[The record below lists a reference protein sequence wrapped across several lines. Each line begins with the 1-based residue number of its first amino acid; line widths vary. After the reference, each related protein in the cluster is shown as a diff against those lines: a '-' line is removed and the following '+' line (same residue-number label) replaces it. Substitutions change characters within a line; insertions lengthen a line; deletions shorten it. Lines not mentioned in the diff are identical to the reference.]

1 MSRSEGPAAGD
12 RLVVGL
18 VQMSMRTEPGEN
30 LSRALDLISDAGAA
44 GAGMVCIP
52 ELFSWRYFC
61 QSEDAANFALAEP
74 VPGPTTRALEVLAAD
89 LDLVVIG
96 GVFECSAPG
105 IYHNTAVFIDGRR
118 GFRGKYR
125 KMHIPDDPVYGYR
138 EKYYFTPGD
147 LGFRPFRSRWGECG
161 VMLCWDQWFPEAA
174 RLAALKGARILIY
187 PTAIGWHPDD
197 SPEERGRQ
205 AEAWELM
212 QRSHGIANG
221 CFVIAV
227 NRVGFEPAPG
237 RSAVAGDGS
246 AGIEFWGQSFVSGP
260 DGRVLAQ
267 ASGDTEQVLVTEL
280 DLGAVDRWRVEWP
293 FLRDRRIDAYAGLTA
308 RFLDPPTGTK
318 SMSEAYE
325 RSRPDRK

>member
-1 MSRSEGPAAGD
+1 MAAD

-18 VQMSMRTEPGEN
+18 VQMSMRRDPGEN
-30 LSRALDLISDAGAA
+30 LNRALDLIADANAA
-44 GAGMVCIP
+44 GAGMVCLP

-61 QSEDAANFALAEP
+61 QSEDAANFELAEP
-74 VPGPTTRALEVLAAD
+74 VPGPATRALEALAAD

-96 GVFECSAPG
+96 GLFERGAPG
-105 IYHNTAVFIDGRR
+105 TYHNTAGFIDGQH
-118 GFRGKYR
+118 GYRGKYR

-147 LGFRPFRSRWGECG
+147 LGFRPFRTRWGECG
-161 VMLCWDQWFPEAA
+161 VMLCWDQWYPEAA
-174 RLAALKGARILIY
+174 RLAALQGARILIY

-197 SPEERGRQ
+197 SPEERSRQ
-205 AEAWELM
+205 SEAWELM

-227 NRVGFEPAPG
+227 NRVGFEPASG
-237 RSAVAGDGS
+237 KSATVGDGS
-246 AGIEFWGQSFVSGP
+246 PGIEFWGQSFVSEP
-260 DGRVLAQ
+260 DGHVLAQ

-308 RFLDPPTGTK
+308 RFLDSPNGAESASK
-318 SMSEAYE
+318 EYE

>member
-1 MSRSEGPAAGD
+1 MSRSGDPVAAD
-12 RLVVGL
+12 RLAVGL
-18 VQMSMRTEPGEN
+18 VQMSMSTDSQRN
-30 LSRALDLISDAGAA
+30 LDRALDLIADAGAA
-44 GAGMVCIP
+44 GAGMVCLP

-61 QSEDAANFALAEP
+61 QSEDAANFELAEP
-74 VPGPTTRALEVLAAD
+74 VPGPTTRALEALAAD

-96 GVFECSAPG
+96 GVFECGAPG
-105 IYHNTAVFIDGRR
+105 VYYNAAVFIDGRR
-118 GFRGKYR
+118 GYRGKYR

-174 RLAALKGARILIY
+174 RLAALEGARILIY

-197 SPEERGRQ
+197 SPGERSRQ
-205 AEAWELM
+205 AGAWELM

-237 RSAVAGDGS
+237 KSATAGGGS
-246 AGIEFWGQSFVSGP
+246 PGIGFWGRSFVSGP
-260 DGRVLAQ
+260 DG
-267 ASGDTEQVLVTEL
+267 QVLGHASDESDEVLVVEL
-280 DLGAVDRWRVEWP
+280 DLAEVERSRVEWP
-293 FLRDRRIDAYAGLTA
+293 FLRDRRTDAYAGLN
-308 RFLDPPTGTK
+308 
-318 SMSEAYE
+318 E
-325 RSRPDRK
+325 RYFSDDRIE

>member
-1 MSRSEGPAAGD
+1 MSRSGDPVAAD

-18 VQMSMRTEPGEN
+18 VQMSMRTDPGEN
-30 LSRALDLISDAGAA
+30 LSRALDLIADAGAA
-44 GAGMVCIP
+44 GAGMVCLP

-61 QSEDAANFALAEP
+61 QSEDAANFKLAEP
-74 VPGPTTRALEVLAAD
+74 VPGPTTQALEALAAD

-96 GVFECSAPG
+96 GVFECGARG

-118 GFRGKYR
+118 GYRGKYR

-147 LGFRPFRSRWGECG
+147 LGFRPFSSRWGKCG
-161 VMLCWDQWFPEAA
+161 VMLCWDQWYPEAA

-197 SPEERGRQ
+197 SPEERSRQ

-237 RSAVAGDGS
+237 RSAAVRAGPE
-246 AGIEFWGQSFVSGP
+246 GIGFWGHSFVSGP
-260 DGRVLAQ
+260 DGRVLAR
-267 ASGDTEQVLVTEL
+267 ASGDSEEVLTAEL

-293 FLRDRRIDAYAGLTA
+293 FLRDRRLDAYTGLTA
-308 RFLDPPTGTK
+308 RFRDSPNATDFAAEKNGP
-318 SMSEAYE
+318 
-325 RSRPDRK
+325 SRRETR